1 MSNFFDEEKEHY
13 HHHSSLDGTG
23 SNPTTTR
30 RTTTGTQHMSSSSGV
45 RNRYYNENND
55 DHMMKLIVLDRDET
69 DQKLLLSPKLA
80 AAPTASSSSQLSS
93 RTTTAHPSFHKNF
106 DINKFDLTT
115 TSTAGQTV
123 SLSSATPLL
132 SAVAAAATTA
142 APLVVSAAAVPTPAT
157 STSFAHTKLPF
168 PWKLQQLLDDVD
180 QSVQQ
185 QQASLSLQGS
195 VGPSP
200 KWDDVVSW
208 MPDGKAFRVHQ
219 PDVFAETIMR
229 RYFKMSK
236 YTSFTR
242 QLYIYGFS
250 KIEGGIC
257 HGAFYHTKFVR
268 GDRESCFAIGRNQSG
283 DRRLK
288 TAVQRRIKTQ
298 LMLETDYSMHSHNQI
313 GQQQQ
318 QQQQQNSS
326 IYQTQRR
333 SSPVQG
339 FRPNGEKRSS
349 SSQPSPQMSSSSL
362 PSWQGGLPSVTMS
375 SDVDQATPSQS
386 IDTVQHSA
394 SQQQQNQ
401 PDRSMPEGWLEIL
414 EPRTIEEMLRGPFL
428 S

>member
-185 QQASLSLQGS
+185 QQSSLSLQGS

-250 KIEGGIC
+250 KIEGGVC
-257 HGAFYHTKFVR
+257 HGAFHHPKFVR

-288 TAVQRRIKTQ
+288 SAVQRRIKTQ

-313 GQQQQ
+313 S

-326 IYQTQRR
+326 GYQSQRR

-349 SSQPSPQMSSSSL
+349 SSQSSPQMSSSF
-362 PSWQGGLPSVTMS
+362 
-375 SDVDQATPSQS
+375 DA
-386 IDTVQHSA
+386 VQYVA

-401 PDRSMPEGWLEIL
+401 PDRPMPEEWLEIL